1 MGHFVYI
8 LQSEENDRYYVG
20 RSQNPQRRLK
30 HHNTTSTGFTSRYRP
45 WKLAYTHEFSTTA
58 EAVEAETLIKGW
70 KSRKMTRYVIEERS
84 SWKSASSSACGC
96 YADSVGMRGRIQPG
110 EPKA

>member
-20 RSQNPQRRLK
+20 RSKNPERRLE

-45 WKLAYTHEFSTTA
+45 WELVFTQEFPTKDDAVTA
-58 EAVEAETLIKGW
+58 EQLIKGW
-70 KSRKMTRYVIEERS
+70 KSRKMTRYVIAGKIQLE
-84 SWKSASSSACGC
+84 
-96 YADSVGMRGRIQPG
+96 GRI
-110 EPKA
+110 E

>member
-20 RSQNPQRRLK
+20 RSKNPERRLE

-45 WKLAYTHEFSTTA
+45 WELVFTQEFPTKDDAVAA
-58 EAVEAETLIKGW
+58 EQLIKGW
-70 KSRKMTRYVIEERS
+70 KSRKMTRYVIEGKIQLEN
-84 SWKSASSSACGC
+84 
-96 YADSVGMRGRIQPG
+96 RI
-110 EPKA
+110 E

>member
-20 RSQNPQRRLK
+20 RSKNPERRLE

-45 WKLAYTHEFSTTA
+45 WELVFTQEFPTKDDAVTA
-58 EAVEAETLIKGW
+58 EQLIKGW
-70 KSRKMTRYVIEERS
+70 KSRKMTRYVIAGKIQLEER
-84 SWKSASSSACGC
+84 
-96 YADSVGMRGRIQPG
+96 I
-110 EPKA
+110 E